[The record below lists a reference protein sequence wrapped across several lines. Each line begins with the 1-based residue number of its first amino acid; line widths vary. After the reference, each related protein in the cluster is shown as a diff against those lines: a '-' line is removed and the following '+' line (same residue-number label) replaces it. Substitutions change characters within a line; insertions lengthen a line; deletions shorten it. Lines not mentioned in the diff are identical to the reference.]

1 MGKNDRKPTPRQ
13 QDAEARLEVFAV
25 DAAGDVV
32 EVEAV
37 EVVEV
42 VEDDATDVLAA
53 DADGEVALEVSE
65 MVETVEVDEPV
76 EEPEAGESVEAEA
89 VEVDGTVES
98 IEVDETDEPEAG
110 GSIEIDKVDVI
121 ETIEI
126 DEREDPAVPSDE
138 REAGG
143 EAEPG
148 EASER
153 GEQARWRMPAETEPQ
168 ERIWMAF
175 PRGGAYLGDT
185 AEELDEARNAWCE
198 VAHQILRFEPVTM
211 VVDPHDLGVAR
222 RYLSSQV
229 ELVTAPLDD
238 AWMRDIG
245 PSFVLDGRGRLGAAT
260 WRFNGWGAQDWAEWG
275 SDSVIGALVAAR
287 AGATRVVSDLVN
299 EGGGIQVDGLGTV
312 LLTETVQL
320 DPNRNP
326 GRTREDVEAELG
338 RTLGGTNP
346 IWLERGLYRDAQRFG
361 TRGHVDIVATI
372 PSPGRLLV
380 HTQPDAGH
388 PDHEIT
394 RGILETLRAS
404 RTPEGTEWDIVEL
417 PAPQV
422 LRDEDDF
429 IDYSYINHLVV
440 NGGVIAG
447 TFGDPNDEQALD
459 ILAAAYEG
467 REVVALDARPLFE
480 RGGGIH
486 CITLQQ
492 PLATAG

>member
-1 MGKNDRKPTPRQ
+1 
-13 QDAEARLEVFAV
+13 
-25 DAAGDVV
+25 
-32 EVEAV
+32 
-37 EVVEV
+37 
-42 VEDDATDVLAA
+42 
-53 DADGEVALEVSE
+53 
-65 MVETVEVDEPV
+65 
-76 EEPEAGESVEAEA
+76 
-89 VEVDGTVES
+89 
-98 IEVDETDEPEAG
+98 
-110 GSIEIDKVDVI
+110 
-121 ETIEI
+121 
-126 DEREDPAVPSDE
+126 
-138 REAGG
+138 
-143 EAEPG
+143 
-148 EASER
+148 
-153 GEQARWRMPAETEPQ
+153 MPAETEPQ

-404 RTPEGTEWDIVEL
+404 RTPDGEEWDIVEL

-492 PLATAG
+492 PLATAAG